1 MGNQIKSSSCFSP
14 SPAFPYFP
22 YQQFFSGKF
31 LFLMNISKSE
41 NSLNLLRFL
50 YSRLIG
56 PVLVLVGLILVA
68 VRVMTCTLPTCYS
81 LGDANWGPK
90 PRKD

>member
-1 MGNQIKSSSCFSP
+1 
-14 SPAFPYFP
+14 
-22 YQQFFSGKF
+22 
-31 LFLMNISKSE
+31 MNISKSE
-41 NSLNLLRFL
+41 NSLNLLRLFSSAEFL

-56 PVLVLVGLILVA
+56 PVLVLVGLVLVA
-68 VRVMTCTLPTCYS
+68 VRVITCTLPTCYS